1 VMDGLLNLLKPPG
14 MTSHDCVDVL
24 RRLVGTR
31 RVGHTGTLDP
41 GAAGVLLCCIGRAT
55 RLSEFLM
62 AQDKA
67 YRVEVL
73 LGISTN
79 TGDALGE
86 VIARR
91 EVHVTREALD
101 EVLRRFTGT
110 IQQIPPMVSAVH
122 REGVR
127 LYQLARKGIEVER
140 APRTVTVYAIE
151 VVRFDPPSVLLD
163 ISCSKGTYVRQLAH
177 DIGEALG
184 CGAHAAFMVRTR
196 LGPHT
201 LAESATFEEVEEA
214 VRKGEFAHLLI
225 PPAKAL
231 RELPEVE
238 VEGRM
243 RAALLNG
250 QPVPLWKVAPH
261 LSLEPGALVKVLDL
275 EGNLLAIGRAQGGQ
289 LRPFRVLAGTPRR

>member
-1 VMDGLLNLLKPPG
+1 MDGLLNLLKPPG

-31 RVGHTGTLDP
+31 RIGHTGTLDP

-73 LGISTN
+73 LGVSTN

-122 REGVR
+122 RGGVR
-127 LYQLARKGIEVER
+127 LYELARKGIEVER

-151 VVRFDPPSVLLD
+151 VVRFDPPFVLLD

-214 VRKGEFAHLLI
+214 VRKGEFLHLLI
-225 PPAKAL
+225 PPAQAL

-275 EGNLLAIGRAQGGQ
+275 EGNLLAIARVQGGQ

>member
-1 VMDGLLNLLKPPG
+1 MDGLLNLLKPPG

-31 RVGHTGTLDP
+31 RIGHTGTLDP

-73 LGISTN
+73 LGVSTN

-91 EVHVTREALD
+91 EVHVTRETLD

-122 REGVR
+122 RGGVR
-127 LYQLARKGIEVER
+127 LYELARKGIEVER

-151 VVRFDPPSVLLD
+151 VVRFDPPFVLLD

-184 CGAHAAFMVRTR
+184 CGAHAAFVVRTR

-214 VRKGEFAHLLI
+214 VRKGEFLHLLI
-225 PPAKAL
+225 PPAQAL

-261 LSLEPGALVKVLDL
+261 LSLKPGALVKVLDL
-275 EGNLLAIGRAQGGQ
+275 EGNLLAIARVQGGQ

>member
-1 VMDGLLNLLKPPG
+1 MDGLLNLLKPPG
-14 MTSHDCVDVL
+14 MTSHDCVDAL

-31 RVGHTGTLDP
+31 RIGHTGTLDP
-41 GAAGVLLCCIGRAT
+41 SAAGVLLCCIGRAT

-73 LGISTN
+73 LGVSTT

-110 IQQIPPMVSAVH
+110 IQQVPPMVSAVR

-140 APRTVTVYAIE
+140 APRAVTVYAIE

-196 LGPHT
+196 LGSHT
-201 LAESATFEEVEEA
+201 LTESVTFEEVEEA

-225 PPAKAL
+225 PPAQAL

-238 VEGRM
+238 VEGRL
-243 RAALLNG
+243 RTALLNG
-250 QPVPLWKVAPH
+250 QSVPLWKVAPH

-275 EGNLLAIGRAQGGQ
+275 EGNLLAIARAQGGQ
-289 LRPFRVLAGTPRR
+289 LRPFRVLAFSHCR

>member
-1 VMDGLLNLLKPPG
+1 MMDGLLNLLKPPG

>member
-1 VMDGLLNLLKPPG
+1 MDGLLNLLKPPG

>member
-1 VMDGLLNLLKPPG
+1 MDGLVNLLKPPG
-14 MTSHDCVDVL
+14 MTSHDCVDAL
-24 RRLVGTR
+24 RRLLRTR
-31 RVGHTGTLDP
+31 RIGHTGTLDP

-55 RLSEFLM
+55 RLSEFLV

-73 LGISTN
+73 LGVSTT

-86 VIARR
+86 VVARR
-91 EVHVTREALD
+91 EVHVTREAL
-101 EVLRRFTGT
+101 EAVLPRFVGT
-110 IQQIPPMVSAVH
+110 IQQVPPMVSAVR

-140 APRTVTVYAIE
+140 TPRTVTIYSIE

-163 ISCSKGTYVRQLAH
+163 IWCSKGTYVRQLAH

-196 LGPHT
+196 LGPYT
-201 LAESATFEEVEEA
+201 LTESATFEEVEEA
-214 VRKGEFAHLLI
+214 VHRGEFARLLI
-225 PPAKAL
+225 PPAQAL
-231 RELPEVE
+231 REFPEVE
-238 VEGRM
+238 VEGRL

-289 LRPFRVLAGTPRR
+289 LRPFRVLASTPRR